1 MRSYSILFSQCALC
15 LTFPF
20 QPWTFGFAVCRANC
34 FLMEVRISCWCLRSY
49 TLSYFFGGWF
59 PPSLEGGCSGV
70 HKHSMV
76 AFPHIYPMICK
87 YLFSKV
93 VPAVYTSTLFLLL
106 LDRTR
111 ALSAASSGHR
121 KVSLSSLFSS
131 FSFNDSGT
139 RGNNQD
145 QVSAGF
151 PLDISHHALRSHN
164 HWTGQIIFSYLQ
176 SALGNHSNNLN
187 FHLYW
192 YLSGGGVAISQTLF
206 LPGAFSFFHQPFS
219 LWFDPFKLLKT
230 FPRWCPSWRVTM
242 EESHR

>member
-1 MRSYSILFSQCALC
+1 MISNIGWCVWHRGDRPEHQFKHSLPSHPGARLDMRSYSILFFQCALC

-121 KVSLSSLFSS
+121 KVSLCSFFPLSVSMIQGHGGTTRIKFLLVFLWIFHITLCAPIIIGLVRSS
-131 FSFNDSGT
+131 FHIFK
-139 RGNNQD
+139 
-145 QVSAGF
+145 VLLAF
-151 PLDISHHALRSHN
+151 I
-164 HWTGQIIFSYLQ
+164 QII
-176 SALGNHSNNLN
+176 
-187 FHLYW
+187 
-192 YLSGGGVAISQTLF
+192 
-206 LPGAFSFFHQPFS
+206 
-219 LWFDPFKLLKT
+219 
-230 FPRWCPSWRVTM
+230 
-242 EESHR
+242 

>member
-1 MRSYSILFSQCALC
+1 MRSYSILFFQCVLC

-76 AFPHIYPMICK
+76 AFPHIYPLICK
-87 YLFSKV
+87 YLEGGSGGLHEHSL
-93 VPAVYTSTLFLLL
+93 P
-106 LDRTR
+106 
-111 ALSAASSGHR
+111 ASSWQDSR
-121 KVSLSSLFSS
+121 SQCSLVRPQKGFTFFSFSS

-219 LWFDPFKLLKT
+219 LWFDPLKLLKT

>member
-1 MRSYSILFSQCALC
+1 MISNIGWCVWHRGDRPEHQFKHSLPSHPGARLDMRSYSILFFQCALC

-121 KVSLSSLFSS
+121 KVSLCSHFLFQFQWFRDTGEQPGSS
-131 FSFNDSGT
+131 FC
-139 RGNNQD
+139 
-145 QVSAGF
+145 
-151 PLDISHHALRSHN
+151 
-164 HWTGQIIFSYLQ
+164 W
-176 SALGNHSNNLN
+176 
-187 FHLYW
+187 
-192 YLSGGGVAISQTLF
+192 
-206 LPGAFSFFHQPFS
+206 FSFGFFTSRFALPLS
-219 LWFDPFKLLKT
+219 LDWSDHLFISSKCSWQSFK
-230 FPRWCPSWRVTM
+230 
-242 EESHR
+242 